1 MEELATIMV
10 QEEATTTVEEGSKEK
25 SQGVRKRTRKSK
37 SSKGDMGK
45 DNNNGNDKVTAEE
58 KDKETSSPPPPP
70 WDYLCV
76 REIENAK
83 RERIEKMGQIPAF
96 EADMAALAE
105 NYGRMAAEGKAFL
118 ATMSSDSDDETE
130 REICARR
137 AKLGRSNS

>member
-10 QEEATTTVEEGSKEK
+10 QEEATITVEEGSKEK

-37 SSKGDMGK
+37 STKGDMGK
-45 DNNNGNDKVTAEE
+45 DNNNGNDTLTAEV
-58 KDKETSSPPPPP
+58 KDKEISSSPPPT

-83 RERIEKMGQIPAF
+83 RERIEKMGRIPAF
-96 EADMAALAE
+96 DADMAALAA

-118 ATMSSDSDDETE
+118 ATLSSDSDDETY

-137 AKLGRSNS
+137 AKLRRSNS